1 MITEKKTQRQLEME
15 SPEFTSMVQLCNS
28 WFKDS
33 MGFTNRDEIY
43 DRIYSNFMSIKDY
56 QERKLWLKSSIF
68 RLLCG
73 NASLVGQSQTV
84 ITQLHKIKI

>member
-1 MITEKKTQRQLEME
+1 MIKEKKSQRQVDME
-15 SPEFTSMVQLCNS
+15 SPEFQNMVQLCYS

-33 MGFTNRDEIY
+33 MKFTNLDEIY
-43 DRIYSNFMSIKDY
+43 DRIYSNYISIKYY

-73 NASLVGQSQTV
+73 NASLSGQSQTV
-84 ITQLHKIKI
+84 IIQLHKIKI